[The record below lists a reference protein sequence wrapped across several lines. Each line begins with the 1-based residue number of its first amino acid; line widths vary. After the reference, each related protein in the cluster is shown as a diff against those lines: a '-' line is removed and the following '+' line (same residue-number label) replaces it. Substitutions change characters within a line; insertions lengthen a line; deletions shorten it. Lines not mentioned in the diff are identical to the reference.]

1 MLRRT
6 ARKFFYQENDK
17 MFICCLQNGKSFL
30 RNSCFILSFKDY
42 TNPFGPTDLFCTCSA
57 KDGESNLGCKYHVLF
72 VSITSFLNSM

>member
-42 TNPFGPTDLFCTCSA
+42 TNPFGPTDLFCTCGA
-57 KDGESNLGCKYHVLF
+57 KDGVKFGLQISCPLCFNYFIFK
-72 VSITSFLNSM
+72 